1 MEYLAKSLERLG
13 TESAFTILAEAKKL
27 EAQGKPMIHLGLGQ
41 PDFKTPKHIV
51 EAAKKALDDGH
62 HGYVLSNG
70 ILECR
75 QSVTRKVKKLY
86 NVDIDPERI
95 IIMPGGKPTMYYAI
109 MCYGEPGTEIIH
121 PTPGFPIYESMINY
135 SGAKAVPYDLTEDK
149 DLKFTAE
156 KILSLITDKTRL
168 LVLINP
174 NNPTGSFVEKQ
185 EIDKLAEGLK
195 KFPHVSILSDEIYS
209 RLIFDNKEMP
219 TFFNYPE
226 LRDRLIV
233 LEGWSKAYSMTGWRL
248 GWSFWPEKLVEHVTR
263 LVINSVS
270 CVNASAQ
277 YAGIAALD
285 GSDDSINE
293 MMDKFKARRDL
304 IYQGL
309 NDLPGVECSL
319 PGGAFYA
326 FPNVKGTGMDG
337 SEFCK
342 RAMHE
347 AGVAVVPGTAFG
359 KTAKDYVRF
368 SYAASRD
375 NISQALENIKKML
388 SK

>member
-1 MEYLAKSLERLG
+1 MKLAKSLERLG
-13 TESAFTILAEAKKL
+13 TESAFSVLAEAKKL

-75 QSVTRKVKKLY
+75 QSVTRKIKKLY
-86 NVDIDPERI
+86 NQDIDPERI
-95 IIMPGGKPTMYYAI
+95 IIMPGGKPTMHYAI
-109 MCYGEPGTEIIH
+109 QCFGEPGVEIIH
-121 PTPGFPIYESMINY
+121 PTPAFPIYESMINY
-135 SGAKAVPYDLTEDK
+135 TGSTAVPYDLTEDK
-149 DLKFTAE
+149 DLKFSAD

-168 LVLINP
+168 LILINP
-174 NNPTGSFVEKQ
+174 NNPTGSFVEKS

-195 KFPHVSILSDEIYS
+195 KFPHVTILSDEIYS
-209 RLIFDNKEMP
+209 RQIFDGKEMP

-248 GWSFWPEKLVEHVTR
+248 GWSFWPEELIGHINKLLIH
-263 LVINSVS
+263 SVS
-270 CVNASAQ
+270 CVNAAAQ
-277 YAGIAALD
+277 FAGIAALD
-285 GSDDSINE
+285 GSDDSIHE
-293 MMDKFKARRDL
+293 MMEKFTQRRKL
-304 IYQGL
+304 IHEGL
-309 NDLPGVECSL
+309 NSLPGVECSL

-326 FPNVKGTGMDG
+326 FPKVIGTGMDG

-347 AGVAVVPGTAFG
+347 AGVAIVPGSAFG
-359 KTAKDYVRF
+359 KTSKNYVRF
-368 SYAASRD
+368 SFAASQD
-375 NISQALENIKKML
+375 NISKALENLKKML
-388 SK
+388 G